1 MEFRTHLHKD
11 RLHHAYIIEGL
22 HTDCVPTLL
31 SFVETELLMP
41 IVGNPNIWREHF
53 EVFGIDEGRRLKEMQ
68 ALRPASGDK
77 KLFILSVNSIT
88 REAQNSLLK
97 VLEEPTVGTHFFFI
111 LPTVS
116 TLLPTIFSRVVLIQ
130 TGGSG
135 THSTVSEQADVLAK
149 KSSESPVAERL
160 KIAKTLSES
169 EDREVPRQFVNALER
184 YWYNKVHSNLSDY
197 TKWFATLA
205 QCRSYLSDRA
215 PSVKMLLE
223 HLAVSIP
230 SISQN

>member
-31 SFVETELLMP
+31 SFVETELAMP

-111 LPTVS
+111 LPTIS
-116 TLLPTIFSRVVLIQ
+116 TLLPTIFSRVVLIK
-130 TGGSG
+130 SA
-135 THSTVSEQADVLAK
+135 SSEKDADQNEAMALAQK
-149 KSSESPVAERL
+149 FSESPVAERL
-160 KIAKTLSES
+160 KIAKTLAES
-169 EDREVPRQFVNALER
+169 EEREVPRQFVNALER
-184 YWYNKVHSNLSDY
+184 YWYDKICSNLSDY
-197 TKWFATLA
+197 TKWFTTLS

-223 HLAVSIP
+223 HLALSIP
-230 SISQN
+230 KV